1 MKRPRSTRVRGW
13 RWRRNPLR
21 RRSDVVDA
29 WLLLAAWTVA
39 LVSGLVVGLLTAD
52 AVGHMTPRPAPSRPA
67 ATALVDPESAQSPSP
82 RGAGDAPQPRHPA
95 TGQSPGGRAV
105 AALMAAAATGGLVW
119 AGTRAV
125 RSRIDER
132 RMEQWAAAWERFD
145 AHRGPRT
152 G

>member
-1 MKRPRSTRVRGW
+1 VE
-13 RWRRNPLR
+13 
-21 RRSDVVDA
+21 A

-39 LVSGLVVGLLTAD
+39 LVSSLVVGLLTAD

-67 ATALVDPESAQSPSP
+67 ATAPADSESARSPSP
-82 RGAGDAPQPRHPA
+82 RGAGDAPEPRHPA
-95 TGQSPGGRAV
+95 AGQSPGGKAV

-132 RMEQWAAAWERFD
+132 RMEQWAAQWDRFD